1 MATEIENVLAQ
12 FALLEPKEQ
21 QKFMASA
28 TAHLQGQP
36 KKAKKAKK
44 ASDDDEEKPKRELS
58 GNQIKWNA
66 LVKTCREIILS
77 STGLEKLP
85 QKVVMCV
92 AGKLKELD
100 NFEPSEEEVTEAYE
114 NYVAN
119 PTLSKTAEKRAAA
132 GSDTGSVASAKE
144 VKAVEIKAA
153 KPKAAEKAT
162 PPAKAEPKAAPPKAE
177 PKAAKP
183 KAEEKPKAAES
194 AKKAEKAAEKPKA
207 EEKPKAAE
215 KPKAKEVKKVAPPP
229 PADDEEEVI
238 ETEKW
243 KHDGKDYARSK
254 TAPFYCWDLK
264 TQEYKGVWDPEKKEF
279 DLSVADPY
287 NDAESCVE

>member
-36 KKAKKAKK
+36 KKGKKASKK
-44 ASDDDEEKPKRELS
+44 SDDDEEKPKRELS

-66 LVKTCREIILS
+66 LVKTTREFILK

-92 AGKLKELD
+92 AGKLKEAD
-100 NFEPSEEEVTEAYE
+100 NFEPSEEEVIETYE
-114 NYVAN
+114 NYEAN
-119 PTLSKTAEKRAAA
+119 PTLSKTAAKRAAA
-132 GSDTGSVASAKE
+132 GSDTGSVTS
-144 VKAVEIKAA
+144 VKAAPKKAA
-153 KPKAAEKAT
+153 KKEEAEEKPKEEKPVKKAT
-162 PPAKAEPKAAPPKAE
+162 PPAKKAAAPPTPPPA
-177 PKAAKP
+177 
-183 KAEEKPKAAES
+183 
-194 AKKAEKAAEKPKA
+194 KAEKAEKA
-207 EEKPKAAE
+207 EKPKAAE
-215 KPKAKEVKKVAPPP
+215 KPKPAKKVAPPP
-229 PADDEEEVI
+229 PPPSADEDEEVI

-243 KHDGKDYARSK
+243 KHEGKDYARSK

-264 TQEYKGVWDPEKKEF
+264 TQAYKGVWDPEKKEF

-287 NDAESCVE
+287 NDLESCVDA

>member
-21 QKFMASA
+21 QKFMALA

-44 ASDDDEEKPKRELS
+44 VSDDDDEKPKRELS

-66 LVKTCREIILS
+66 LVKTCREMILS

-92 AGKLKELD
+92 AGKLKEAD
-100 NFEPSEEEVTEAYE
+100 NFEPSEEEVTLAYQTYIE
-114 NYVAN
+114 N
-119 PTLSKTAEKRAAA
+119 PTLSKTQLKRAAS
-132 GSDTGSVASAKE
+132 SDADSVASAK
-144 VKAVEIKAA
+144 VE
-153 KPKAAEKAT
+153 KPKAAVEKPKAAVEKPKVEKPKAAVEKPKVEKPKAAVEKPKAAAPPT
-162 PPAKAEPKAAPPKAE
+162 PPAKKAVEKPKVEK

-183 KAEEKPKAAES
+183 K
-194 AKKAEKAAEKPKA
+194 
-207 EEKPKAAE
+207 
-215 KPKAKEVKKVAPPP
+215 VAPPPP
-229 PADDEEEVI
+229 PADDEEVI

-243 KHDGKDYARSK
+243 KHDGKDFARSK

-264 TQEYKGVWDPEKKEF
+264 TQEYKGVWEPEKKAF

-287 NDAESCVE
+287 NVDDALSCE

>member
-36 KKAKKAKK
+36 KKTKKSKK

-66 LVKTCREIILS
+66 LVKTCREMILS

-92 AGKLKELD
+92 AGKLKEAD
-100 NFEPSEEEVTEAYE
+100 NFEPSEEEVTLAYQTYIE
-114 NYVAN
+114 N
-119 PTLSKTAEKRAAA
+119 PTLSKTAVKRAAS
-132 GSDTGSVASAKE
+132 SDADSVAS
-144 VKAVEIKAA
+144 VKVE
-153 KPKAAEKAT
+153 KPKAAVEK
-162 PPAKAEPKAAPPKAE
+162 PKVEK

-183 KAEEKPKAAES
+183 K
-194 AKKAEKAAEKPKA
+194 
-207 EEKPKAAE
+207 
-215 KPKAKEVKKVAPPP
+215 VVAPPPP
-229 PADDEEEVI
+229 PADDEEVI

-243 KHDGKDYARSK
+243 KHDGKDFARSK

-264 TQEYKGVWDPEKKEF
+264 TQEYKGVWDPEKKAF

-287 NDAESCVE
+287 NVDDALSCE